1 MQKAESKFSKSLIVS
16 IALHVI
22 FFTLLIITVGPT
34 AKPIVKVNLAKDP
47 HAEQK
52 IVKATMVDK
61 HAVDQAIQRQALEEK
76 KRQDLALAEQQ
87 RAEQLQREAE
97 QAKQAV
103 ELAKAQKAKLEA
115 MQAKKDLELAK
126 AQKAKQ
132 ETEAKKAAT
141 EKAKI
146 AQQQLQAKKQLEQ
159 QKLQAKKELE
169 KQQIV
174 AKEAAAQKAKA
185 EALRA
190 QQAALKAQQ
199 DHIVAQHQEFI
210 LSEVEKYRAAFQTA
224 IEDNR
229 ILTSVFNGDL
239 ICKIRIKLLPDGS
252 IASVNIVEPSPNPAY
267 DQMSIKAVYQSA
279 PFPMPQDDE
288 LYSQLR
294 DIILSFKNGEQQVD
308 AL

>member
-1 MQKAESKFSKSLIVS
+1 MQKAEGKFSKSLIVS
-16 IALHVI
+16 ITLHVI

-87 RAEQLQREAE
+87 RVEQLQREAE
-97 QAKQAV
+97 QAKQAL

-115 MQAKKDLELAK
+115 LQAKKDLELAK
-126 AQKAKQ
+126 IQKAKQ
-132 ETEAKKAAT
+132 EAEAKKVAT

-146 AQQQLQAKKQLEQ
+146 AQQLETKKQIEQ

-169 KQQIV
+169 KQQIA

-199 DHIVAQHQEFI
+199 DHIAAQHQEFI

-229 ILTSVFNGDL
+229 ILTSVFSGDL

-308 AL
+308 AI

>member
-1 MQKAESKFSKSLIVS
+1 MQKAEGKFSKSLIVS
-16 IALHVI
+16 ITLHVI
-22 FFTLLIITVGPT
+22 FFILLIITVGPT

-87 RAEQLQREAE
+87 RVEQLQREAE
-97 QAKQAV
+97 QAKQAL

-115 MQAKKDLELAK
+115 LQAKKDLELAK
-126 AQKAKQ
+126 IQKAKQ
-132 ETEAKKAAT
+132 EAEAKKVAT

-146 AQQQLQAKKQLEQ
+146 AQQLETKKQIEQ

-169 KQQIV
+169 KQQIA

-199 DHIVAQHQEFI
+199 DHIAAQHQEFI

-229 ILTSVFNGDL
+229 ILTSVFSGDL
-239 ICKIRIKLLPDGS
+239 TCKIRIKLLPDGS

-294 DIILSFKNGEQQVD
+294 DIILSFKNGEQQVE
-308 AL
+308 AI